1 MDAMRQYTEMVTR
14 FKDLNVCVIYS
25 NYENAPVS
33 YDAPEPLRM
42 IKQEQHLLLLD
53 DLDMLKVFDVTYEE
67 IKANRKKLQ
76 LGDAYYIKDS
86 TVTKIK
92 VVHHNK

>member
-1 MDAMRQYTEMVTR
+1 MVTR

-25 NYENAPVS
+25 NYENAAVS

-53 DLDMLKVFDVTYEE
+53 DLDMLKVFDVPYEE

-86 TVTKIK
+86 TVTKLK
-92 VVHHNK
+92 VVHHTNES